1 MKRII
6 SLIMVLVLALSL
18 VPTTVW
24 ATEAASADDVYHVDS
39 DAAPNDNQDSNGIV
53 TYAQNETPVEVWA
66 GYSGNSE
73 NNKVQA
79 YATIDAAVENLG
91 SYKWLLINGD
101 YTIEKD
107 FTIPAGVYLD
117 VANGATLTVANGATL
132 TVAQDSARLRVLA
145 GGTIANNG
153 KIMVCGTKPAAN
165 GAAYKFAGG
174 TLTGNELS
182 VPDGYILDVNK
193 SGDNVNYFASKAL
206 FEITFDDN
214 TKLLTADSSNA
225 KNNVKEI
232 KLLDNITDRGWTI
245 DEGMGSDITLDL
257 NGFTYGGNGE
267 NPQYSTL
274 NISNTK
280 VTIKNGTVKYS
291 GSVRG
296 AIELYGSADL
306 TIDSTAV
313 IDGGNTFGILTSGT
327 SKLTVNGTVKSNGD
341 YAIAGNGS
349 KDSGGY
355 IDNCDIIVN
364 TGAVVSAPNGFAIYH
379 PELGTVTINGGEIS
393 GHNGVEMCAGK
404 LTVQDGNISSTG
416 DNWDATGSQ
425 NAIKD
430 GAAVSIINRNY
441 PGGVPTAEIA
451 GGTFTA
457 TGSGALAIKAYDYTG
472 NTVAEWTD
480 VKNSVS
486 ITGGTFS
493 SNPTKFVDTG
503 KYTVTEENGKF
514 TVNEREYVAQVGE
527 NKYYTLGEAV
537 ASIADKGTVTLLKDV
552 TLDNSVTINASK
564 EVTIDGQGN
573 TINVSDGKYIKASE
587 NGKLTLSVTVT
598 GPAYEMSLLCITG
611 SAEVT
616 ISKDSKVAATSV
628 PQGYP
633 AILIQSN
640 KESITTYTPQ
650 LHVYGAVSAVK
661 MPAIQGN
668 GTDRSTSK
676 IDINDGASVT
686 SDSLAMYLP
695 QPCEVNVNGGTVKGY
710 CAIGIKSGTLN
721 INGGLVQGV
730 ANDTKISDDYSTTN
744 GINYDGSAIMID
756 SYIGYAGQVKIN
768 ISGGKVESLHS
779 TAIREIGN
787 DESKTNM
794 VSLSVTGGEVMG
806 ADGMD
811 AILVRD
817 VTMKAGTL
825 SATGGTFS
833 SNPTDYVHD
842 EHYKVSKG
850 LDGMYTVGLKDKGD
864 GTGGK
869 TSVVELPAETTKN
882 TTTATIDVADIDANK
897 ELSVVGGDVSVT
909 FDQNAAAGIADA
921 AGNSTKLNLTV
932 EKTEPSAE
940 QEKTYDD
947 KLVNTTHEVVV
958 NVTLT
963 AGGKPVFDAAKAGG
977 KATVQVPYQVGLK
990 KADISVYYLNNGKTE
1005 KVPFTYDAETGI
1017 ITMTLEHFSAYLI
1030 TTATH
1035 PSITPVDSKPT
1046 YIKGSNKDLGFTT
1059 VDLPEKITVKVG
1071 DKTLTEGKDYTVSDG
1086 KLTLTGAYLET
1097 LDYGNYTLKV
1107 FDENG
1112 NEIAKTSFVKSF
1124 AVRPAQQP
1132 AQSGNKNS
1140 TSTKDDVKSAGTGD
1154 MGVALYAVSAVLS
1167 LTGSAWIVGKKRSK

>member
-24 ATEAASADDVYHVDS
+24 ATEVTPADAVASVTDGSGETQKFASSLKDAFEYA
-39 DAAPNDNQDSNGIV
+39 AAPDVKEPTV
-53 TYAQNETPVEVWA
+53 TLLTDTTEDVTISANVTFDL
-66 GYSGNSE
+66 GG
-73 NNKVQA
+73 KVL
-79 YATIDAAVENLG
+79 TG
-91 SYKWLLINGD
+91 TGKGD
-101 YTIEKD
+101 T
-107 FTIPAGVYLD
+107 
-117 VANGATLTVANGATL
+117 ATLTVAKGAVAVVKNGSVMGTANSYYNIQNNGTATL
-132 TVAQDSARLRVLA
+132 EDVTATA
-145 GGTIANNG
+145 GNTGSSMIDNWGNLTI
-153 KIMVCGTKPAAN
+153 T
-165 GAAYKFAGG
+165 
-174 TLTGNELS
+174 
-182 VPDGYILDVNK
+182 
-193 SGDNVNYFASKAL
+193 SG
-206 FEITFDDN
+206 E
-214 TKLLTADSSNA
+214 
-225 KNNVKEI
+225 
-232 KLLDNITDRGWTI
+232 
-245 DEGMGSDITLDL
+245 
-257 NGFTYGGNGE
+257 
-267 NPQYSTL
+267 
-274 NISNTK
+274 
-280 VTIKNGTVKYS
+280 YS
-291 GSVRG
+291 GGLNV
-296 AIELYGSADL
+296 
-306 TIDSTAV
+306 
-313 IDGGNTFGILTSGT
+313 
-327 SKLTVNGTVKSNGD
+327 VKSEQ
-341 YAIAGNGS
+341 GS
-349 KDSGGY
+349 VLK
-355 IDNCDIIVN
+355 
-364 TGAVVSAPNGFAIYH
+364 
-379 PELGTVTINGGEIS
+379 IN
-393 GHNGVEMCAGK
+393 
-404 LTVQDGNISSTG
+404 
-416 DNWDATGSQ
+416 
-425 NAIKD
+425 
-430 GAAVSIINRNY
+430 
-441 PGGVPTAEIA
+441 
-451 GGTFTA
+451 GGTFTLNYAVSYSYTAVILVYGDTTITDGTFIQTA
-457 TGSGALAIKAYDYTG
+457 TKPRWSNPQVVMTGLVEGYTAITR
-472 NTVAEWTD
+472 
-480 VKNSVS
+480 
-486 ITGGTFS
+486 ITGGTFINKKS
-493 SNPTKFVDTG
+493 DANIFHGYGKATSDNFEVSGGTFNKSISAGYCADGYIPTGKNADGTYGVKQGSYAVKIGSTGYETFADAYNHARNGKTITLLKDITESVSIDKNIIIDLNNRFKLTYTNMDTPLVKSKGTLTITNGTLNITGGICEGKLETGKNGKIVVTGGTFAVDPTEFVDTG

-552 TLDNSVTINASK
+552 TGGGV
-564 EVTIDGQGN
+564 
-573 TINVSDGKYIKASE
+573 
-587 NGKLTLSVTVT
+587 KLTAGKDIVWDLNGYTYTVT
-598 GPAYEMSLLCITG
+598 KPTVG
-611 SAEVT
+611 SAGTET
-616 ISKDSKVAATSV
+616 NGFQFLRDSK
-628 PQGYP
+628 
-633 AILIQSN
+633 
-640 KESITTYTPQ
+640 ITI
-650 LHVYGAVSAVK
+650 K
-661 MPAIQGN
+661 N
-668 GTDRSTSK
+668 GTITLDPTLRCAYLFQNYADLTLTDLTV
-676 IDINDGASVT
+676 DITKN
-686 SDSLAMYLP
+686 L
-695 QPCEVNVNGGTVKGY
+695 PCEAAVHSMHGVV
-710 CAIGIKSGTLN
+710 N
-721 INGGLVQGV
+721 INGKTTIKADGDYEWN
-730 ANDTKISDDYSTTN
+730 ANDKGVKKPLMICDWNNGAYPEGTQTTVDTTGTITGTVFAGYYENNN
-744 GINYDGSAIMID
+744 GVCTGKSQLVIKNGVFEGVILQDPAVEGYVVTPID
-756 SYIGYAGQVKIN
+756 V
-768 ISGGKVESLHS
+768 
-779 TAIREIGN
+779 
-787 DESKTNM
+787 
-794 VSLSVTGGEVMG
+794 
-806 ADGMD
+806 
-811 AILVRD
+811 
-817 VTMKAGTL
+817 
-825 SATGGTFS
+825 TGGTFS

-850 LDGMYTVGLKDKGD
+850 LDGMYTVGLKDKDD

-909 FDQNAAAGIADA
+909 FDQNAAAGIADV

-963 AGGKPVFDAAKAGG
+963 ADGKPVFDAAKAVG

-1124 AVRPAQQP
+1124 AARPAQQP

>member
-24 ATEAASADDVYHVDS
+24 ATEGTPADAVASVTDGSGETQKFASSLKDAFEYA
-39 DAAPNDNQDSNGIV
+39 AAPDVKEPTV
-53 TYAQNETPVEVWA
+53 TLLKNRTEDVTISANVTFDL
-66 GYSGNSE
+66 GG
-73 NNKVQA
+73 KVL
-79 YATIDAAVENLG
+79 TGTGKRD
-91 SYKWLLINGD
+91 
-101 YTIEKD
+101 T
-107 FTIPAGVYLD
+107 
-117 VANGATLTVANGATL
+117 ATLTVAKGAVAVVKNGSIMGTANSYYNIQNNGTATL
-132 TVAQDSARLRVLA
+132 EDVTATA
-145 GGTIANNG
+145 GNTGSSMIDNWGNLTI
-153 KIMVCGTKPAAN
+153 T
-165 GAAYKFAGG
+165 
-174 TLTGNELS
+174 
-182 VPDGYILDVNK
+182 
-193 SGDNVNYFASKAL
+193 SG
-206 FEITFDDN
+206 E
-214 TKLLTADSSNA
+214 
-225 KNNVKEI
+225 
-232 KLLDNITDRGWTI
+232 
-245 DEGMGSDITLDL
+245 
-257 NGFTYGGNGE
+257 
-267 NPQYSTL
+267 
-274 NISNTK
+274 
-280 VTIKNGTVKYS
+280 YS
-291 GSVRG
+291 GGLNV
-296 AIELYGSADL
+296 
-306 TIDSTAV
+306 
-313 IDGGNTFGILTSGT
+313 
-327 SKLTVNGTVKSNGD
+327 VKSEE
-341 YAIAGNGS
+341 GS
-349 KDSGGY
+349 VLK
-355 IDNCDIIVN
+355 
-364 TGAVVSAPNGFAIYH
+364 
-379 PELGTVTINGGEIS
+379 IN
-393 GHNGVEMCAGK
+393 
-404 LTVQDGNISSTG
+404 
-416 DNWDATGSQ
+416 
-425 NAIKD
+425 
-430 GAAVSIINRNY
+430 
-441 PGGVPTAEIA
+441 
-451 GGTFTA
+451 GGTFTLNYAASDYNYTAVILVYGDTTITDGTFVQTA
-457 TGSGALAIKAYDYTG
+457 TPKWGYPQVVMTGLVEGYTAITR
-472 NTVAEWTD
+472 
-480 VKNSVS
+480 
-486 ITGGTFS
+486 ITGGTFTNKKS
-493 SNPTKFVDTG
+493 GANIFHGLGKATSDNFEVSGGTFNKSISAGYCADGYIPTGRNADGTYGVKQGSYAVKIGSTGYETFADAYKNVRNGKTITLLKNITESVSINKNIIIDLNNFKLTYTNMDTPLVKSGKTLTITNGTLNITGGICEGTLKTGKNGKIVVTGGTFAVDPTEFVDTG

-527 NKYYTLGEAV
+527 NKYYTLNDAV
-537 ASIADKGTVTLLKDV
+537 AAVADKGTVTLLKDV
-552 TLDNSVTINASK
+552 TLDDSVTINASK

-587 NGKLTLSVTVT
+587 NGKLTLNGVTVT
-598 GPAYEMSLLCITG
+598 GPAHDMSLLYITE

-640 KESITTYTPQ
+640 KGSITTYTPQ

-730 ANDTKISDDYSTTN
+730 ANDTVISDKHSTTN

-768 ISGGKVESLHS
+768 ISGGKVESLYS

-787 DESKTNM
+787 DASKTNM

-850 LDGMYTVGLKDKGD
+850 LDGTYTVGLKDKDD

-909 FDQNAAAGIADA
+909 FDQNAAAGIAGA
-921 AGNSTKLNLTV
+921 AGSSTKLNLTV

-947 KLVNTTHEVVV
+947 KLVNTTNEVVV

-963 AGGKPVFDAAKAGG
+963 ADGKPVFDAAKAGG

-1124 AVRPAQQP
+1124 TARPAQQP

>member
-18 VPTTVW
+18 APTTVW
-24 ATEAASADDVYHVDS
+24 ATEGTPAD
-39 DAAPNDNQDSNGIV
+39 
-53 TYAQNETPVEVWA
+53 
-66 GYSGNSE
+66 
-73 NNKVQA
+73 
-79 YATIDAAVENLG
+79 
-91 SYKWLLINGD
+91 
-101 YTIEKD
+101 
-107 FTIPAGVYLD
+107 
-117 VANGATLTVANGATL
+117 
-132 TVAQDSARLRVLA
+132 
-145 GGTIANNG
+145 
-153 KIMVCGTKPAAN
+153 
-165 GAAYKFAGG
+165 
-174 TLTGNELS
+174 
-182 VPDGYILDVNK
+182 
-193 SGDNVNYFASKAL
+193 
-206 FEITFDDN
+206 
-214 TKLLTADSSNA
+214 
-225 KNNVKEI
+225 
-232 KLLDNITDRGWTI
+232 
-245 DEGMGSDITLDL
+245 
-257 NGFTYGGNGE
+257 
-267 NPQYSTL
+267 
-274 NISNTK
+274 
-280 VTIKNGTVKYS
+280 
-291 GSVRG
+291 
-296 AIELYGSADL
+296 
-306 TIDSTAV
+306 
-313 IDGGNTFGILTSGT
+313 
-327 SKLTVNGTVKSNGD
+327 
-341 YAIAGNGS
+341 
-349 KDSGGY
+349 
-355 IDNCDIIVN
+355 
-364 TGAVVSAPNGFAIYH
+364 
-379 PELGTVTINGGEIS
+379 
-393 GHNGVEMCAGK
+393 
-404 LTVQDGNISSTG
+404 
-416 DNWDATGSQ
+416 
-425 NAIKD
+425 
-430 GAAVSIINRNY
+430 
-441 PGGVPTAEIA
+441 
-451 GGTFTA
+451 
-457 TGSGALAIKAYDYTG
+457 
-472 NTVAEWTD
+472 
-480 VKNSVS
+480 
-486 ITGGTFS
+486 
-493 SNPTKFVDTG
+493 
-503 KYTVTEENGKF
+503 
-514 TVNEREYVAQVGE
+514 
-527 NKYYTLGEAV
+527 AV
-537 ASIADKGTVTLLKDV
+537 ASVTDGSGETQKFASSLKDAFEYAAAPDVKEPTVTLLTDV
-552 TLDNSVTINASK
+552 TLDDSVTIKASK

-573 TINVSDGKYIKASE
+573 TINVLDGNYIKASE
-587 NGKLTLSVTVT
+587 NGKLTLNGVTVT
-598 GPAYEMSLLCITG
+598 GPAYAMSLLCITG

-616 ISKDSKVAATSV
+616 ISKDSKVAATSGLQEEY
-628 PQGYP
+628 PYP

-686 SDSLAMYLP
+686 SGSLAMYLP

-710 CAIGIKSGTLN
+710 CAIGVKSGTLN

-730 ANDTKISDDYSTTN
+730 ANDTKISDKDSKTN

-756 SYIGYAGQVKIN
+756 SYIGYSGQVKIN

-787 DESKTNM
+787 DASKTNM
-794 VSLSVTGGEVMG
+794 VGLSVTGGEVMG
-806 ADGMD
+806 ADGMN

-825 SATGGTFS
+825 SATGGTFSSNPTKFVDTGKYTVTEENGKFTVNEREYVAQVGADKYYSLEDAINNVKNGQTIELIKDVTDAVGLSVNTRKTFTVDFKGHTYTVNKPGAGSSNTETNAFQLIKDQTITFKNGTINVSKDNLVAASDGRNIKRIIQCYAGLTLEDMLIDGTNVFGNGYPMTFNNQPVYIIGNTSVICNSATTTAFDADGNWGHYDRCKVTIDTTGTIGGDIELGQGYLDIRNVKAERIVLCKLCGETDFENRISVTGGTFS

-850 LDGMYTVGLKDKGD
+850 LDGMYTVGLKDKDD

-909 FDQNAAAGIADA
+909 FDQNAAAGIAGA
-921 AGNSTKLNLTV
+921 AGNSTELNLTV

-947 KLVNTTHEVVV
+947 KLVNTTNEVVV

-963 AGGKPVFDAAKAGG
+963 ADGKPVFDAAKAGG

-990 KADISVYYLNNGKTE
+990 KADISVHYLNNGKTE

-1059 VDLPEKITVKVG
+1059 VDLPDKITVKVG

-1124 AVRPAQQP
+1124 AARPAQQP

>member
-24 ATEAASADDVYHVDS
+24 ATEGTPADAVASVTDGSGETQKFASLQEAFQYADNNDVVTLLANVTT
-39 DAAPNDNQDSNGIV
+39 DAAKTGEADRLTIKKDVTLELNG
-53 TYAQNETPVEVWA
+53 
-66 GYSGNSE
+66 
-73 NNKVQA
+73 
-79 YATIDAAVENLG
+79 
-91 SYKWLLINGD
+91 
-101 YTIEKD
+101 YTM
-107 FTIPAGVYLD
+107 TIPGELEDSSNWAAFYINAG
-117 VANGATLTVANGATL
+117 TLTVKDSSANKTGAIVSPDKTKSGYSYL
-132 TVAQDSARLRVLA
+132 GGTYLFHLA
-145 GGTIANNG
+145 GGNLIIENG
-153 KIMVCGTKPAAN
+153 T
-165 GAAYKFAGG
+165 YYAGG
-174 TLTGNELS
+174 TVANVQKGTATVKGGSFS
-182 VPDGYILDVNK
+182 VCPDNGTNDSRYLLNCID
-193 SGDNVNYFASKAL
+193 AS
-206 FEITFDDN
+206 
-214 TKLLTADSSNA
+214 
-225 KNNVKEI
+225 
-232 KLLDNITDRGWTI
+232 
-245 DEGMGSDITLDL
+245 
-257 NGFTYGGNGE
+257 Y
-267 NPQYSTL
+267 
-274 NISNTK
+274 
-280 VTIKNGTVKYS
+280 KNGTAK
-291 GSVRG
+291 
-296 AIELYGSADL
+296 
-306 TIDSTAV
+306 
-313 IDGGNTFGILTSGT
+313 
-327 SKLTVNGTVKSNGD
+327 
-341 YAIAGNGS
+341 
-349 KDSGGY
+349 
-355 IDNCDIIVN
+355 IV
-364 TGAVVSAPNGFAIYH
+364 
-379 PELGTVTINGGEIS
+379 VT
-393 GHNGVEMCAGK
+393 
-404 LTVQDGNISSTG
+404 
-416 DNWDATGSQ
+416 
-425 NAIKD
+425 
-430 GAAVSIINRNY
+430 
-441 PGGVPTAEIA
+441 
-451 GGTFTA
+451 GGTFTDFNPQNNA
-457 TGSGALAIKAYDYTG
+457 AEGA
-472 NTVAEWTD
+472 
-480 VKNSVS
+480 
-486 ITGGTFS
+486 GTS
-493 SNPTKFVDTG
+493 FVDAD

-552 TLDNSVTINASK
+552 TLDDIVTIDASK

-573 TINVSDGKYIKASE
+573 TINVLDGNYIKASG
-587 NGKLTLSVTVT
+587 NGKLTLNGVTVT
-598 GPAYEMSLLCITG
+598 GPALNKFLLYITE

-640 KESITTYTPQ
+640 KDSITTYTPQ

-730 ANDTKISDDYSTTN
+730 ANDTVISDKHSSTN

-768 ISGGKVESLHS
+768 ISGGKVESLYS

-787 DESKTNM
+787 DASKTNM

-842 EHYKVSKG
+842 EHYKVSKS

-909 FDQNAAAGIADA
+909 FDQNAAAGIAGA
-921 AGNSTKLNLTV
+921 AGSSTELNLTV

-963 AGGKPVFDAAKAGG
+963 ADGKPVFDAAKAGG

-1124 AVRPAQQP
+1124 AARPAQQP

>member
-24 ATEAASADDVYHVDS
+24 ATEGTPADDVASVTDGSGETKEFASLQEAFEYA
-39 DAAPNDNQDSNGIV
+39 AAPDVKEPTV
-53 TYAQNETPVEVWA
+53 TLLTDTTADVTISANVTFDL
-66 GYSGNSE
+66 GG
-73 NNKVQA
+73 KVL
-79 YATIDAAVENLG
+79 TGTGKRD
-91 SYKWLLINGD
+91 
-101 YTIEKD
+101 T
-107 FTIPAGVYLD
+107 
-117 VANGATLTVANGATL
+117 ATLTVAKGAVAAVKNGSIMGTANSYYNIQNNGTATL
-132 TVAQDSARLRVLA
+132 EDVTATA
-145 GGTIANNG
+145 GN
-153 KIMVCGTKPAAN
+153 
-165 GAAYKFAGG
+165 
-174 TLTGNELS
+174 TGS
-182 VPDGYILDVNK
+182 SMI
-193 SGDNVNYFASKAL
+193 DNW
-206 FEITFDDN
+206 
-214 TKLLTADSSNA
+214 
-225 KNNVKEI
+225 
-232 KLLDNITDRGWTI
+232 G
-245 DEGMGSDITLDL
+245 
-257 NGFTYGGNGE
+257 
-267 NPQYSTL
+267 
-274 NISNTK
+274 
-280 VTIKNGTVKYS
+280 
-291 GSVRG
+291 
-296 AIELYGSADL
+296 DL
-306 TIDSTAV
+306 TI
-313 IDGGNTFGILTSGT
+313 TSGEY
-327 SKLTVNGTVKSNGD
+327 SGGLNVVKSEPGAKL
-341 YAIAGNGS
+341 AIS
-349 KDSGGY
+349 
-355 IDNCDIIVN
+355 
-364 TGAVVSAPNGFAIYH
+364 
-379 PELGTVTINGGEIS
+379 
-393 GHNGVEMCAGK
+393 
-404 LTVQDGNISSTG
+404 
-416 DNWDATGSQ
+416 
-425 NAIKD
+425 
-430 GAAVSIINRNY
+430 
-441 PGGVPTAEIA
+441 
-451 GGTFTA
+451 GGTFTLA
-457 TGSGALAIKAYDYTG
+457 YASGSFNAVIFNYGKLEISDGTFIQSETSSRYGYTQ
-472 NTVAEWTD
+472 TIYTD
-480 VKNSVS
+480 KDKESDPAPS
-486 ITGGTFS
+486 TIITGGTFRNLHS
-493 SNPTKFVDTG
+493 KKVAWPVRASNKAEGATKVSGGTFNKKVFDSYFADGYIPTKNADGTYGVKQGSYAVKIGSTGYETFADAYKNVNRGKTITLLKDITESVSIGRSITIDLSNRFKLTYTNMDTPLVKSGKTLTITNGTLNITGGICEGKLETGKNGKIVVTGGTFAVDPTKFVDTG

-552 TLDNSVTINASK
+552 TLDDSVTINASK

-587 NGKLTLSVTVT
+587 NGKLTLNGVTVT
-598 GPAYEMSLLCITG
+598 GPAYGMSLLYITE

-640 KESITTYTPQ
+640 KGSITTYTPQ

-730 ANDTKISDDYSTTN
+730 ANDTVISDKHSTTN

-768 ISGGKVESLHS
+768 ISGGKVESLYS

-787 DESKTNM
+787 DASKTNM

-850 LDGMYTVGLKDKGD
+850 LDGMYTVGLKDKDD

-869 TSVVELPAETTKN
+869 TSVVELPAETTKD

-921 AGNSTKLNLTV
+921 AGSSTKLNLTV

-963 AGGKPVFDAAKAGG
+963 ADGKPVFDAAKAGG

-1124 AVRPAQQP
+1124 AARPAQQP

>member
-24 ATEAASADDVYHVDS
+24 ATEVTPAD
-39 DAAPNDNQDSNGIV
+39 
-53 TYAQNETPVEVWA
+53 
-66 GYSGNSE
+66 
-73 NNKVQA
+73 
-79 YATIDAAVENLG
+79 
-91 SYKWLLINGD
+91 
-101 YTIEKD
+101 
-107 FTIPAGVYLD
+107 
-117 VANGATLTVANGATL
+117 
-132 TVAQDSARLRVLA
+132 
-145 GGTIANNG
+145 
-153 KIMVCGTKPAAN
+153 
-165 GAAYKFAGG
+165 
-174 TLTGNELS
+174 
-182 VPDGYILDVNK
+182 
-193 SGDNVNYFASKAL
+193 
-206 FEITFDDN
+206 
-214 TKLLTADSSNA
+214 
-225 KNNVKEI
+225 
-232 KLLDNITDRGWTI
+232 
-245 DEGMGSDITLDL
+245 
-257 NGFTYGGNGE
+257 
-267 NPQYSTL
+267 
-274 NISNTK
+274 
-280 VTIKNGTVKYS
+280 
-291 GSVRG
+291 
-296 AIELYGSADL
+296 
-306 TIDSTAV
+306 
-313 IDGGNTFGILTSGT
+313 
-327 SKLTVNGTVKSNGD
+327 
-341 YAIAGNGS
+341 
-349 KDSGGY
+349 
-355 IDNCDIIVN
+355 
-364 TGAVVSAPNGFAIYH
+364 
-379 PELGTVTINGGEIS
+379 
-393 GHNGVEMCAGK
+393 
-404 LTVQDGNISSTG
+404 
-416 DNWDATGSQ
+416 
-425 NAIKD
+425 
-430 GAAVSIINRNY
+430 
-441 PGGVPTAEIA
+441 
-451 GGTFTA
+451 
-457 TGSGALAIKAYDYTG
+457 
-472 NTVAEWTD
+472 
-480 VKNSVS
+480 
-486 ITGGTFS
+486 
-493 SNPTKFVDTG
+493 
-503 KYTVTEENGKF
+503 
-514 TVNEREYVAQVGE
+514 
-527 NKYYTLGEAV
+527 AV
-537 ASIADKGTVTLLKDV
+537 ASVTYGSGETQKFASSLKDAFEYAAASDVKEPTVTLLKNV
-552 TLDNSVTINASK
+552 TLDESVTIDASK

-573 TINVSDGKYIKASE
+573 TINVPDGKYIKASE
-587 NGKLTLSVTVT
+587 NGKLTLNGVTVT
-598 GPAYEMSLLCITG
+598 GPAYKMSLLYITE

-616 ISKDSKVAATSV
+616 ISKDSKVAATSGIQEEY
-628 PQGYP
+628 PYP

-640 KESITTYTPQ
+640 KEFITTYTPQ

-686 SDSLAMYLP
+686 SGSLAMYLP

-730 ANDTKISDDYSTTN
+730 ANDTKISDEDSSTN
-744 GINYDGSAIMID
+744 GINNDGSAIMID
-756 SYIGYAGQVKIN
+756 SYIGYAGHVKIN

-787 DESKTNM
+787 DACKTNM

-833 SNPTDYVHD
+833 SNPTEFVDTGKYTVTEENGKFTVNEREYVAQVGADKYYSLEDAINNVQNGQTIELIKDVTDAVGLKVDTHKTFTVDFKGHTYTVNKPGAGSRNTETNAFQLLKDQTITFKNGTINVSKDNLVAASDGRNIKRIIQCYAGLTLEDMLIDGTNVFGNGYPMTFNNQPVYIIGNTSVICNSATTTAFDADGNWGGYDRCKVTIDTTGTIGGDIELGQGYLDIRNVKAERIVLCKRCGETDFENRISVTGGTFSSNPTDYVHD

-850 LDGMYTVGLKDKGD
+850 LDGMYTVGLKDKDD

-963 AGGKPVFDAAKAGG
+963 ADDGKPVFDAANAGG

-1035 PSITPVDSKPT
+1035 PSITPVDSNPT

-1112 NEIAKTSFVKSF
+1112 NEIAKTSFAKSF
-1124 AVRPAQQP
+1124 AARPAQQP

>member
-24 ATEAASADDVYHVDS
+24 ATEVTPAADVASVTDGSGETKEFASLQEAFQYADNNDVVTLLANVTT
-39 DAAPNDNQDSNGIV
+39 DAAKTGEADRLTIKKDVTLELNG
-53 TYAQNETPVEVWA
+53 
-66 GYSGNSE
+66 
-73 NNKVQA
+73 
-79 YATIDAAVENLG
+79 
-91 SYKWLLINGD
+91 
-101 YTIEKD
+101 YTM
-107 FTIPAGVYLD
+107 TIPGELESSSNWAAFYINAG
-117 VANGATLTVANGATL
+117 TLTVKDSSANKTGAIVSPDKTKGDYSYL
-132 TVAQDSARLRVLA
+132 GGTYLFHLA
-145 GGTIANNG
+145 GGNLI
-153 KIMVCGTKPAAN
+153 I
-165 GAAYKFAGG
+165 
-174 TLTGNELS
+174 E
-182 VPDGYILDVNK
+182 
-193 SGDNVNYFASKAL
+193 
-206 FEITFDDN
+206 
-214 TKLLTADSSNA
+214 
-225 KNNVKEI
+225 
-232 KLLDNITDRGWTI
+232 
-245 DEGMGSDITLDL
+245 
-257 NGFTYGGNGE
+257 
-267 NPQYSTL
+267 
-274 NISNTK
+274 
-280 VTIKNGTVKYS
+280 NGTYYAGCTVANVQKGTATVKG
-291 GSVRG
+291 GSFSV
-296 AIELYGSADL
+296 YPD
-306 TIDSTAV
+306 
-313 IDGGNTFGILTSGT
+313 
-327 SKLTVNGTVKSNGD
+327 NGTN
-341 YAIAGNGS
+341 
-349 KDSGGY
+349 DSRY
-355 IDNCDIIVN
+355 LLNCIDAN
-364 TGAVVSAPNGFAIYH
+364 Y
-379 PELGTVTINGGEIS
+379 
-393 GHNGVEMCAGK
+393 
-404 LTVQDGNISSTG
+404 
-416 DNWDATGSQ
+416 
-425 NAIKD
+425 KD
-430 GAAVSIINRNY
+430 G
-441 PGGVPTAEIA
+441 TAKIVVT
-451 GGTFTA
+451 GGTFTDFNPQNNA
-457 TGSGALAIKAYDYTG
+457 AEGA
-472 NTVAEWTD
+472 
-480 VKNSVS
+480 
-486 ITGGTFS
+486 GTS
-493 SNPTKFVDTG
+493 FVDAD

-527 NKYYTLGEAV
+527 NKYYTLNDAV
-537 ASIADKGTVTLLKDV
+537 AAVADKGTVTLLKDV
-552 TLDNSVTINASK
+552 TLDDSVTINASK

-573 TINVSDGKYIKASE
+573 TINVLDGKYIKASE
-587 NGKLTLSVTVT
+587 NGKLTLNGVTVT
-598 GPAYEMSLLCITG
+598 GPAYDMSLLYITE

-640 KESITTYTPQ
+640 KDSITTYTPQ

-730 ANDTKISDDYSTTN
+730 ANDTVISDKHSSTN

-768 ISGGKVESLHS
+768 ISGGKVESLYS

-787 DESKTNM
+787 DASKTNM

-850 LDGMYTVGLKDKGD
+850 LDGMYTVGLKDKDD

-909 FDQNAAAGIADA
+909 FDQNAAAGIAGA

-963 AGGKPVFDAAKAGG
+963 ADDGKPVFDAAKAGG

-1124 AVRPAQQP
+1124 VARPAQQP

>member
-24 ATEAASADDVYHVDS
+24 ATEVTPADAVASVTDGSGETQKFASSLKEAFEYAAASDVKEPTVTLLTDTKEDVTIS
-39 DAAPNDNQDSNGIV
+39 ANVTFDLGKKVLTGTGNGG
-53 TYAQNETPVEVWA
+53 T
-66 GYSGNSE
+66 
-73 NNKVQA
+73 
-79 YATIDAAVENLG
+79 
-91 SYKWLLINGD
+91 
-101 YTIEKD
+101 
-107 FTIPAGVYLD
+107 
-117 VANGATLTVANGATL
+117 ATLTVAKGAVAVVKNGSVMGTANGYNIQNNGTATL
-132 TVAQDSARLRVLA
+132 ENVTATA
-145 GGTIANNG
+145 GN
-153 KIMVCGTKPAAN
+153 
-165 GAAYKFAGG
+165 
-174 TLTGNELS
+174 TGS
-182 VPDGYILDVNK
+182 SMI
-193 SGDNVNYFASKAL
+193 DNW
-206 FEITFDDN
+206 
-214 TKLLTADSSNA
+214 
-225 KNNVKEI
+225 
-232 KLLDNITDRGWTI
+232 G
-245 DEGMGSDITLDL
+245 
-257 NGFTYGGNGE
+257 
-267 NPQYSTL
+267 
-274 NISNTK
+274 
-280 VTIKNGTVKYS
+280 
-291 GSVRG
+291 
-296 AIELYGSADL
+296 DL
-306 TIDSTAV
+306 TI
-313 IDGGNTFGILTSGT
+313 TSGEY
-327 SKLTVNGTVKSNGD
+327 SGGLDVVKSEPGAKL
-341 YAIAGNGS
+341 AIS
-349 KDSGGY
+349 
-355 IDNCDIIVN
+355 
-364 TGAVVSAPNGFAIYH
+364 
-379 PELGTVTINGGEIS
+379 
-393 GHNGVEMCAGK
+393 
-404 LTVQDGNISSTG
+404 
-416 DNWDATGSQ
+416 
-425 NAIKD
+425 
-430 GAAVSIINRNY
+430 
-441 PGGVPTAEIA
+441 
-451 GGTFTA
+451 GGTFTLA
-457 TGSGALAIKAYDYTG
+457 YASGSFNAVIFNYGKLEISDGTFIQSETSSKYGYTQ
-472 NTVAEWTD
+472 TIYTD
-480 VKNSVS
+480 KDKESDPAPS
-486 ITGGTFS
+486 TIITGGTFRNLHS
-493 SNPTKFVDTG
+493 KTVAWPVRASNEAEGATKVSGGTFNKKVFDSYCADGYIPTGKKADGTYGVKQGSYAVKSGGTGYETFADAYKHASTKTTTITLLKDITESVSINKNITIDLSNFKLTYTNMDTPLVKSKKTLTITNGTLNITGGICEGTLKTGENGKIVVTGGTFAVDPTEFVDTG

-527 NKYYTLGEAV
+527 NKYYTLNDAV
-537 ASIADKGTVTLLKDV
+537 AAVADKGTVTLLKDV

-587 NGKLTLSVTVT
+587 NGKLTLNGVTVT

-850 LDGMYTVGLKDKGD
+850 LDGMYTVGLKDKDD

-909 FDQNAAAGIADA
+909 FDQNAAAGIAGA
-921 AGNSTKLNLTV
+921 AGNSTELNLTV

-947 KLVNTTHEVVV
+947 KLVNTTNEVVV

>member
-24 ATEAASADDVYHVDS
+24 ATEVTPAADVASVT
-39 DAAPNDNQDSNGIV
+39 DSNGETQKFASLQEAFEYVAASDVKEPTV
-53 TYAQNETPVEVWA
+53 T
-66 GYSGNSE
+66 
-73 NNKVQA
+73 
-79 YATIDAAVENLG
+79 
-91 SYKWLLINGD
+91 LLTD
-101 YTIEKD
+101 T
-107 FTIPAGVYLD
+107 TAD
-117 VANGATLTVANGATL
+117 VAISTNVTFDLGGKVLTGTGKGSTATLTVAKGAVAAVKNGSVMGTANSYYNIQNNGTATL
-132 TVAQDSARLRVLA
+132 ENVTATA
-145 GGTIANNG
+145 GN
-153 KIMVCGTKPAAN
+153 
-165 GAAYKFAGG
+165 
-174 TLTGNELS
+174 TGS
-182 VPDGYILDVNK
+182 SMI
-193 SGDNVNYFASKAL
+193 DNW
-206 FEITFDDN
+206 
-214 TKLLTADSSNA
+214 
-225 KNNVKEI
+225 
-232 KLLDNITDRGWTI
+232 G
-245 DEGMGSDITLDL
+245 
-257 NGFTYGGNGE
+257 
-267 NPQYSTL
+267 
-274 NISNTK
+274 
-280 VTIKNGTVKYS
+280 
-291 GSVRG
+291 
-296 AIELYGSADL
+296 DL
-306 TIDSTAV
+306 TI
-313 IDGGNTFGILTSGT
+313 TSGEY
-327 SKLTVNGTVKSNGD
+327 SGGLNVVKSEE
-341 YAIAGNGS
+341 
-349 KDSGGY
+349 DS
-355 IDNCDIIVN
+355 V
-364 TGAVVSAPNGFAIYH
+364 
-379 PELGTVTINGGEIS
+379 LKIN
-393 GHNGVEMCAGK
+393 
-404 LTVQDGNISSTG
+404 
-416 DNWDATGSQ
+416 
-425 NAIKD
+425 
-430 GAAVSIINRNY
+430 
-441 PGGVPTAEIA
+441 
-451 GGTFTA
+451 GGTFTLNHAVSNSYTAVILVYGDTTITDGTFVQTA
-457 TGSGALAIKAYDYTG
+457 TTPRWSNPQVVMTGLVEGHTAITR
-472 NTVAEWTD
+472 
-480 VKNSVS
+480 
-486 ITGGTFS
+486 ITGGTFINKKS
-493 SNPTKFVDTG
+493 GANIFHGLGKATSDNFEVSGGTFNKSISAGYCADGYIPTGKNADGTYGVKQGSYAVKIGSTGYETFADAYRHASTKKTTTITLLKDITESVSINKNITIDLSNFKLTYTNMDTPLVKSGKTLTITNGTLNITGGICEGTLKTGKNGEIVVTGGTFAVDPTEFVDTG

-527 NKYYTLGEAV
+527 NKYYTLNDAV
-537 ASIADKGTVTLLKDV
+537 AAVADKGTVTLLKDV
-552 TLDNSVTINASK
+552 TLDDSVTINASK

-587 NGKLTLSVTVT
+587 NGKLTLNGVTVT
-598 GPAYEMSLLCITG
+598 GPAYGMSLLYITE

-640 KESITTYTPQ
+640 KGSITTYTPQ

-730 ANDTKISDDYSTTN
+730 ANDTVISDKHSTTN

-768 ISGGKVESLHS
+768 ISGGKVESLYS

-787 DESKTNM
+787 DASKTNM

-850 LDGMYTVGLKDKGD
+850 LDGMYTVGLKDKDD

-921 AGNSTKLNLTV
+921 AGNSTELNLTV

-947 KLVNTTHEVVV
+947 KLVNTTNEVVV

-963 AGGKPVFDAAKAGG
+963 ADGKPVFDAAKAGG

-1112 NEIAKTSFVKSF
+1112 NEIAKTSFAKSF
-1124 AVRPAQQP
+1124 AARPAQQP

>member
-24 ATEAASADDVYHVDS
+24 ATEGTPAADVASVTDGSGETQKFASLQEAFEYV
-39 DAAPNDNQDSNGIV
+39 AA
-53 TYAQNETPVEVWA
+53 
-66 GYSGNSE
+66 
-73 NNKVQA
+73 
-79 YATIDAAVENLG
+79 
-91 SYKWLLINGD
+91 
-101 YTIEKD
+101 
-107 FTIPAGVYLD
+107 LD
-117 VANGATLTVANGATL
+117 VKEPTVTLLTDTTEDVTISANVTFDLGGKVLTGTGKGDTATLTVAKDAVAAVKNGSVKGTANGYYNIQNNGTATL
-132 TVAQDSARLRVLA
+132 EDVTATA
-145 GGTIANNG
+145 GNNG
-153 KIMVCGTKPAAN
+153 SSMI
-165 GAAYKFAGG
+165 
-174 TLTGNELS
+174 
-182 VPDGYILDVNK
+182 
-193 SGDNVNYFASKAL
+193 DNW
-206 FEITFDDN
+206 
-214 TKLLTADSSNA
+214 
-225 KNNVKEI
+225 
-232 KLLDNITDRGWTI
+232 G
-245 DEGMGSDITLDL
+245 
-257 NGFTYGGNGE
+257 
-267 NPQYSTL
+267 
-274 NISNTK
+274 
-280 VTIKNGTVKYS
+280 
-291 GSVRG
+291 
-296 AIELYGSADL
+296 DL
-306 TIDSTAV
+306 TI
-313 IDGGNTFGILTSGT
+313 TSGEY
-327 SKLTVNGTVKSNGD
+327 SGGLNVVKSEE
-341 YAIAGNGS
+341 
-349 KDSGGY
+349 DS
-355 IDNCDIIVN
+355 V
-364 TGAVVSAPNGFAIYH
+364 
-379 PELGTVTINGGEIS
+379 LKIN
-393 GHNGVEMCAGK
+393 
-404 LTVQDGNISSTG
+404 
-416 DNWDATGSQ
+416 
-425 NAIKD
+425 
-430 GAAVSIINRNY
+430 
-441 PGGVPTAEIA
+441 
-451 GGTFTA
+451 GGTFTLNYAVSDNYTAVILVYGDTTITDGTFVQTA
-457 TGSGALAIKAYDYTG
+457 TTPKWSNPQVVMTGLVEGHTAITR
-472 NTVAEWTD
+472 
-480 VKNSVS
+480 
-486 ITGGTFS
+486 ITGGTFINKKS
-493 SNPTKFVDTG
+493 GANIFHGLGKATSDNFEVSGGTFNKSISAGYCADGYIPTGKNADGTYGVKQGSYAVKIGSTGYETFADAYRHASTKKTTTITLLKDITESVSINKNITIDLSNFKLTYTNMDTPLVKSGKTLTITNGTLNITGGICEGKLETGKNGKIVVTGGTFAVDPTEFVDTG

-527 NKYYTLGEAV
+527 NKYYTLNDAV
-537 ASIADKGTVTLLKDV
+537 AAVADKGTVTLLKDV
-552 TLDNSVTINASK
+552 TLDDSVTINASK

-587 NGKLTLSVTVT
+587 NGKLTLNGVTVT
-598 GPAYEMSLLCITG
+598 GPAYGMSLLYITE

-640 KESITTYTPQ
+640 KGSITTYTPQ

-730 ANDTKISDDYSTTN
+730 ANDTVISDKHSTTN

-787 DESKTNM
+787 DASKTNM

-850 LDGMYTVGLKDKGD
+850 LDGMYTVGLKDKDD

-921 AGNSTKLNLTV
+921 AGNSTELNLTV

-947 KLVNTTHEVVV
+947 KLVNTTNEVVV

-963 AGGKPVFDAAKAGG
+963 ADGKPVFDAAKAGG

-1112 NEIAKTSFVKSF
+1112 NEIAKTSFAKSF
-1124 AVRPAQQP
+1124 AARPAQQP

>member
-24 ATEAASADDVYHVDS
+24 ATEVTPAADVASVTDGSGETQKFASLQEAFEYVAASDVKE
-39 DAAPNDNQDSNGIV
+39 PTV
-53 TYAQNETPVEVWA
+53 T
-66 GYSGNSE
+66 
-73 NNKVQA
+73 
-79 YATIDAAVENLG
+79 
-91 SYKWLLINGD
+91 LLTD
-101 YTIEKD
+101 T
-107 FTIPAGVYLD
+107 TAD
-117 VANGATLTVANGATL
+117 VAISTNVTFDLGGKVLTGTGKGGTATLTVAKGAVAAVKNGSVMGTANSYYNIQNNGTATL
-132 TVAQDSARLRVLA
+132 ENVTATA
-145 GGTIANNG
+145 GN
-153 KIMVCGTKPAAN
+153 
-165 GAAYKFAGG
+165 
-174 TLTGNELS
+174 TGS
-182 VPDGYILDVNK
+182 SMI
-193 SGDNVNYFASKAL
+193 DNW
-206 FEITFDDN
+206 
-214 TKLLTADSSNA
+214 
-225 KNNVKEI
+225 
-232 KLLDNITDRGWTI
+232 G
-245 DEGMGSDITLDL
+245 
-257 NGFTYGGNGE
+257 
-267 NPQYSTL
+267 
-274 NISNTK
+274 
-280 VTIKNGTVKYS
+280 
-291 GSVRG
+291 
-296 AIELYGSADL
+296 DL
-306 TIDSTAV
+306 TI
-313 IDGGNTFGILTSGT
+313 TSGEY
-327 SKLTVNGTVKSNGD
+327 SGGLNVVKSEE
-341 YAIAGNGS
+341 GS
-349 KDSGGY
+349 VLK
-355 IDNCDIIVN
+355 
-364 TGAVVSAPNGFAIYH
+364 
-379 PELGTVTINGGEIS
+379 IN
-393 GHNGVEMCAGK
+393 
-404 LTVQDGNISSTG
+404 
-416 DNWDATGSQ
+416 
-425 NAIKD
+425 
-430 GAAVSIINRNY
+430 
-441 PGGVPTAEIA
+441 
-451 GGTFTA
+451 GGTFTGNYSISGEYNAVILVYGDTTITDGTFVQTA
-457 TGSGALAIKAYDYTG
+457 TTPRWSNPQVVMTGLVEGYTAITR
-472 NTVAEWTD
+472 
-480 VKNSVS
+480 
-486 ITGGTFS
+486 ITGGTFINKKS
-493 SNPTKFVDTG
+493 GANIFHGLGKATSDNFEVSGGTFNKSISAGYCADGYIPTGENADGTYGVKQGSYAVKSGGTGYETFADAYKHASTKKTTTITLLKDITESVSINKNITIDLSNFKLTYTNMDTPLVMNGKTLTITNGTLNITGGICEGTLKTGTNGKIVVTGGTFAVDPTEFVDTG

-552 TLDNSVTINASK
+552 TLDDSVTINASK

-587 NGKLTLSVTVT
+587 NGKLTLNGVTVT
-598 GPAYEMSLLCITG
+598 GPAYDMSLLYITE

-640 KESITTYTPQ
+640 KGSITTYTPQ

-668 GTDRSTSK
+668 GSDRSTSK

-686 SDSLAMYLP
+686 SGSLAMYLP

-730 ANDTKISDDYSTTN
+730 ANDTVISDKHSTTN

-768 ISGGKVESLHS
+768 ISGGKVESLYS

-787 DESKTNM
+787 DASKTNM

-842 EHYKVSKG
+842 EHYKISKG
-850 LDGMYTVGLKDKGD
+850 LDGLYTVSQKDQDD

-909 FDQNAAAGIADA
+909 FDQNAAAGIAGA
-921 AGNSTKLNLTV
+921 AGNSTELNLTV

-947 KLVNTTHEVVV
+947 KLVNTTNEVVV

-963 AGGKPVFDAAKAGG
+963 ADGKPVFDAAKAVG

-1124 AVRPAQQP
+1124 AARPAQQP

>member
-24 ATEAASADDVYHVDS
+24 ATEGTPAA
-39 DAAPNDNQDSNGIV
+39 
-53 TYAQNETPVEVWA
+53 
-66 GYSGNSE
+66 
-73 NNKVQA
+73 
-79 YATIDAAVENLG
+79 
-91 SYKWLLINGD
+91 
-101 YTIEKD
+101 
-107 FTIPAGVYLD
+107 D
-117 VANGATLTVANGATL
+117 VASVTDGSGET
-132 TVAQDSARLRVLA
+132 Q
-145 GGTIANNG
+145 
-153 KIMVCGTKPAAN
+153 
-165 GAAYKFAGG
+165 KFAS
-174 TLTGNELS
+174 LQEA
-182 VPDGYILDVNK
+182 
-193 SGDNVNYFASKAL
+193 F
-206 FEITFDDN
+206 
-214 TKLLTADSSNA
+214 
-225 KNNVKEI
+225 
-232 KLLDNITDRGWTI
+232 
-245 DEGMGSDITLDL
+245 
-257 NGFTYGGNGE
+257 
-267 NPQYSTL
+267 
-274 NISNTK
+274 
-280 VTIKNGTVKYS
+280 
-291 GSVRG
+291 
-296 AIELYGSADL
+296 
-306 TIDSTAV
+306 
-313 IDGGNTFGILTSGT
+313 
-327 SKLTVNGTVKSNGD
+327 
-341 YAIAGNGS
+341 
-349 KDSGGY
+349 
-355 IDNCDIIVN
+355 
-364 TGAVVSAPNGFAIYH
+364 
-379 PELGTVTINGGEIS
+379 
-393 GHNGVEMCAGK
+393 
-404 LTVQDGNISSTG
+404 
-416 DNWDATGSQ
+416 
-425 NAIKD
+425 
-430 GAAVSIINRNY
+430 
-441 PGGVPTAEIA
+441 
-451 GGTFTA
+451 
-457 TGSGALAIKAYDYTG
+457 
-472 NTVAEWTD
+472 
-480 VKNSVS
+480 
-486 ITGGTFS
+486 
-493 SNPTKFVDTG
+493 
-503 KYTVTEENGKF
+503 
-514 TVNEREYVAQVGE
+514 EYVA
-527 NKYYTLGEAV
+527 
-537 ASIADKGTVTLLKDV
+537 ASDVKEPTVTLLTDV
-552 TLDNSVTINASK
+552 TLDDSVTIKASK

-587 NGKLTLSVTVT
+587 NGKLTLNGVTVT
-598 GPAYEMSLLCITG
+598 GPAYGMSLLYITE

-640 KESITTYTPQ
+640 KGSITTYTPQ

-730 ANDTKISDDYSTTN
+730 ANDTVISDKHSTTN

-787 DESKTNM
+787 DASKTNM
-794 VSLSVTGGEVMG
+794 VGLSVTGGEVMG

-833 SNPTDYVHD
+833 SNPTEFVDTGKYTVTEENGKFTVNEREYVAQVGADKYYSLEDAINNVKNGQTIELIKDVTDAVGLSVNTGKTFTVDFKGHTYTVNKPGAGSSNTETNAFQLIKGQTITFKNGTINVSKDNLVAASDGRNIKRIIQCYAGLTLEDMLIDGTNVFGNGYPMTFNNQPVYIIGNTSVICNSATTTAFDADGNWGHYDRCKVTIDTTGTIGGDIELGQGYLDIRNVKAERIVLCKLCGETDFENRISVTGGTFSSNPTDYVHD

-850 LDGMYTVGLKDKGD
+850 LDGMYTVGLKDKDD

-869 TSVVELPAETTKN
+869 TSVVELPAETTKD

-909 FDQNAAAGIADA
+909 FDQNAAAGIAGA
-921 AGNSTKLNLTV
+921 AGSSTKLNLTV

-963 AGGKPVFDAAKAGG
+963 ADGKPVFDAAKAGG

-990 KADISVYYLNNGKTE
+990 KADISVHYLNNGKTE

-1035 PSITPVDSKPT
+1035 PSITPVDSNPT

-1124 AVRPAQQP
+1124 TARPVQQP

>member
-24 ATEAASADDVYHVDS
+24 ATEGTPADAVAS
-39 DAAPNDNQDSNGIV
+39 V
-53 TYAQNETPVEVWA
+53 TDGSGET
-66 GYSGNSE
+66 
-73 NNKVQA
+73 Q
-79 YATIDAAVENLG
+79 
-91 SYKWLLINGD
+91 
-101 YTIEKD
+101 
-107 FTIPAGVYLD
+107 
-117 VANGATLTVANGATL
+117 
-132 TVAQDSARLRVLA
+132 
-145 GGTIANNG
+145 
-153 KIMVCGTKPAAN
+153 
-165 GAAYKFAGG
+165 KFA
-174 TLTGNELS
+174 
-182 VPDGYILDVNK
+182 
-193 SGDNVNYFASKAL
+193 
-206 FEITFDDN
+206 
-214 TKLLTADSSNA
+214 SS
-225 KNNVKEI
+225 
-232 KLLDNITDRGWTI
+232 L
-245 DEGMGSDITLDL
+245 
-257 NGFTYGGNGE
+257 
-267 NPQYSTL
+267 
-274 NISNTK
+274 
-280 VTIKNGTVKYS
+280 
-291 GSVRG
+291 
-296 AIELYGSADL
+296 
-306 TIDSTAV
+306 
-313 IDGGNTFGILTSGT
+313 
-327 SKLTVNGTVKSNGD
+327 
-341 YAIAGNGS
+341 
-349 KDSGGY
+349 KD
-355 IDNCDIIVN
+355 
-364 TGAVVSAPNGFAIYH
+364 AF
-379 PELGTVTINGGEIS
+379 
-393 GHNGVEMCAGK
+393 
-404 LTVQDGNISSTG
+404 
-416 DNWDATGSQ
+416 
-425 NAIKD
+425 
-430 GAAVSIINRNY
+430 
-441 PGGVPTAEIA
+441 
-451 GGTFTA
+451 
-457 TGSGALAIKAYDYTG
+457 
-472 NTVAEWTD
+472 
-480 VKNSVS
+480 
-486 ITGGTFS
+486 
-493 SNPTKFVDTG
+493 
-503 KYTVTEENGKF
+503 
-514 TVNEREYVAQVGE
+514 EYVAAPDVKE
-527 NKYYTLGEAV
+527 P
-537 ASIADKGTVTLLKDV
+537 TVTLLKDV

-573 TINVSDGKYIKASE
+573 TINVPDGNYIKASK
-587 NGKLTLSVTVT
+587 NGKLTLNDVTVT
-598 GPAYEMSLLCITG
+598 GPALSKFLLYITEN
-611 SAEVT
+611 AEVT

-640 KESITTYTPQ
+640 TESITTYTPQ

-730 ANDTKISDDYSTTN
+730 ANDTVISDKHSTTN

-768 ISGGKVESLHS
+768 ISDGKVESLHS

-787 DESKTNM
+787 DASKTNM
-794 VSLSVTGGEVMG
+794 VGLSVTGGEVMG

-833 SNPTDYVHD
+833 SNPTKFVDTGKYTVTEENGKFTVNEREYVAQVGADKYYSLEDAINNVKNGQTIELIKDVTDAVGLRVDTGKTFTVDFKGHTYTVNKPGAGSRNTETNAFQLIKDQTITFKNGTINVSKDNLVAASDGRNIMRIIQCYAGLTLEDMLIDGTNVFGNGYPMSFNNEPVYIIGNTSVICNSATTTAFDADGNWGHYDRCKVTIDTTGTIGGDIELGQGYLDIRNVKAERIVLCKLCGETDFENRISVTGGTFSSNPTDYVHD

-850 LDGMYTVGLKDKGD
+850 LDGMYTVGLKDKDD

-921 AGNSTKLNLTV
+921 AGSSTKLNLTV

-947 KLVNTTHEVVV
+947 KLVNTTNEVVV

-963 AGGKPVFDAAKAGG
+963 ADGKPVFDAAKAGG

-990 KADISVYYLNNGKTE
+990 KADISVHYLNNGKTE

-1124 AVRPAQQP
+1124 AARPAQQP

>member
-24 ATEAASADDVYHVDS
+24 ATEVTPAADVASVT
-39 DAAPNDNQDSNGIV
+39 DSNGETQKYPSLQKAFEYVASSDVKEPTV
-53 TYAQNETPVEVWA
+53 TLLTDTTADVTISTNVTFDL
-66 GYSGNSE
+66 GG
-73 NNKVQA
+73 KVL
-79 YATIDAAVENLG
+79 TG
-91 SYKWLLINGD
+91 TG
-101 YTIEKD
+101 TGG
-107 FTIPAGVYLD
+107 T
-117 VANGATLTVANGATL
+117 ATLTVAKGAVAAVKNGSVKGTDNGYYNIQNNGTATL
-132 TVAQDSARLRVLA
+132 EDVTATA
-145 GGTIANNG
+145 GNNG
-153 KIMVCGTKPAAN
+153 SSMI
-165 GAAYKFAGG
+165 
-174 TLTGNELS
+174 
-182 VPDGYILDVNK
+182 
-193 SGDNVNYFASKAL
+193 DNW
-206 FEITFDDN
+206 
-214 TKLLTADSSNA
+214 
-225 KNNVKEI
+225 
-232 KLLDNITDRGWTI
+232 G
-245 DEGMGSDITLDL
+245 
-257 NGFTYGGNGE
+257 
-267 NPQYSTL
+267 
-274 NISNTK
+274 
-280 VTIKNGTVKYS
+280 
-291 GSVRG
+291 
-296 AIELYGSADL
+296 DL
-306 TIDSTAV
+306 TI
-313 IDGGNTFGILTSGT
+313 TSGEY
-327 SKLTVNGTVKSNGD
+327 SGGLNVVKSEE
-341 YAIAGNGS
+341 GS
-349 KDSGGY
+349 VLK
-355 IDNCDIIVN
+355 
-364 TGAVVSAPNGFAIYH
+364 
-379 PELGTVTINGGEIS
+379 IN
-393 GHNGVEMCAGK
+393 
-404 LTVQDGNISSTG
+404 
-416 DNWDATGSQ
+416 
-425 NAIKD
+425 
-430 GAAVSIINRNY
+430 
-441 PGGVPTAEIA
+441 
-451 GGTFTA
+451 GGTFTGNYSISGEYNAVILVYGDTTITDGTFVQTA
-457 TGSGALAIKAYDYTG
+457 TTPKWSNPQVVMTGLVEGYTAITR
-472 NTVAEWTD
+472 
-480 VKNSVS
+480 
-486 ITGGTFS
+486 ITGGTFINKKS
-493 SNPTKFVDTG
+493 GANIFHGLGKATSDNFEVSGGTFNKSISAGYCADGYIPTGKNADGTYGVKQGSYAVKIGSTGYETFADAYKNVRNGKTITLLKNITESVSINKNITIDLSNFKLTYTNMDTPLVTSEGTLTITNGTLNITGGICEGTLETGENGKIVVTGGTFAVDPTEFVDTG

-527 NKYYTLGEAV
+527 NKYYTLNDAV
-537 ASIADKGTVTLLKDV
+537 AAVADKGTVTLLKDV

-573 TINVSDGKYIKASE
+573 TINVPDGNYIKASE
-587 NGKLTLSVTVT
+587 NGKLTLNGVTVT
-598 GPAYEMSLLCITG
+598 GPAYKESLLCITEN
-611 SAEVT
+611 AEVT

-628 PQGYP
+628 LRESP
-633 AILIQSN
+633 AIFIQSN

-730 ANDTKISDDYSTTN
+730 ANDTEISDKYSKSD

-787 DESKTNM
+787 DASKTNM
-794 VSLSVTGGEVMG
+794 VGLSVTGGEVMG

-850 LDGMYTVGLKDKGD
+850 LDGMYTVGLKDKDD

-869 TSVVELPAETTKN
+869 TSVVKLPAETTKN

-909 FDQNAAAGIADA
+909 FDQNAAAGIANA
-921 AGNSTKLNLTV
+921 AGNSAKLNLTV

-947 KLVNTTHEVVV
+947 KLVNTTNEVVV

-963 AGGKPVFDAAKAGG
+963 ADGKPVFDAAKAGG

-1086 KLTLTGAYLET
+1086 KLTMTGAYLET
-1097 LDYGNYTLKV
+1097 LNCGNYTLKV

-1132 AQSGNKNS
+1132 TQSGNKNS